1 MHMDKKVLKA
11 DSGVI
16 ASGVKFVQESLKE
29 RNINSKQIAQT
40 LLTTEEVLAKILE
53 SAPVGSDIVIEIRGL
68 FGNLSVQIKAGC
80 DAFAVSDIYER
91 LKVDEL
97 DEDAGDVIK
106 KLYDKLFADTLL
118 VRRNKG
124 KTIVTFPVKK
134 STYTN
139 LIYTIAVL
147 ILGILTGFLI
157 HNFLPAEVG
166 KNISTLLITPVY
178 TMFLNFLKLIVAP
191 LVFFSVAYSIADFTD
206 LKALGRIATRIVAFY
221 LLTSMIAICVGYFT
235 YQLFPIGS
243 TDLAVA
249 VSEET
254 AEATLQKAEGV
265 TISIKDTIVGIVPS
279 DIITPFQKSDM
290 LQLIFMAVVLGIAAA
305 SLAGKIPEVKKMLG
319 ILNDVFSKITSVM
332 VKLIPLIVFCSMT
345 KMMIAMNFETLLN
358 VFVWAPVIYFGDVLM
373 ICVYIIL
380 LALFAGL
387 APNKF
392 LKKYYPA
399 MVSAFTCAS
408 SNAALPTS
416 IECCDKLG
424 ISPKIYSFSLPL
436 GATINMDGSCISLL
450 ISALFCAKIFQ
461 IPVTPSVLLSL
472 FIAIMVLSVGSPGVP
487 GGNLVC
493 IALLIPQIGVPAEAV
508 SLVMGLY
515 PLVGMMQ
522 TCTNVTGDAVVST
535 IIAKKEG
542 LVDMSKFNS

>member
-1 MHMDKKVLKA
+1 MDKKVLKA

>member
-1 MHMDKKVLKA
+1 MNKKVLKA

-53 SAPVGSDIVIEIRGL
+53 SAPAGRDIVIEIRGL
-68 FGNLSVQIKAGC
+68 FGNLSVQIKSAC

-106 KLYDKLFADTLL
+106 KLYDKLFADTLSI
-118 VRRNKG
+118 RRNKG
-124 KTIVTFPVKK
+124 KTTVTFSVKK
-134 STYTN
+134 STYSN
-139 LIYTIAVL
+139 LIYTIAAL

-157 HNFLPAEVG
+157 HNFLPAAVG
-166 KNISTLLITPVY
+166 KNISTMVITPVY

-305 SLAGKIPEVKKMLG
+305 SLAGKVPEVKKMLG

-332 VKLIPLIVFCSMT
+332 VKLIPLVVFCSMS

-358 VFVWAPVIYFGDVLM
+358 VFVWAPVIYFGDILM

-380 LALFAGL
+380 LALFAGM
-387 APNKF
+387 APHKF

-399 MVSAFTCAS
+399 MASAFTCAS

-416 IECCDKLG
+416 IECCDKMG

-522 TCTNVTGDAVVST
+522 TCTNVTGDAVVSV
-535 IIAKKEG
+535 IVAKREG
-542 LVDMSKFNS
+542 LLDVKKFNS

>member
-1 MHMDKKVLKA
+1 MSKKVLKA
-11 DSGVI
+11 DKNAISTGVTFI
-16 ASGVKFVQESLKE
+16 EGCLKE
-29 RNINSKQIAQT
+29 KNIQNKQIVQT
-40 LLTTEEVLAKILE
+40 LLTSEEVLAKFLE
-53 SAPVGSDIVIEIRGL
+53 SASPESDIEIEIKGY
-68 FGNLSVQIKAGC
+68 FGNLSVQIKSAC

-91 LKVDEL
+91 LRVDEF

-118 VRRNKG
+118 IRRNKG

-134 STYTN
+134 STYSN
-139 LIYTIAVL
+139 LIYTIAAL
-147 ILGILTGFLI
+147 IFGILIGFLI
-157 HNFLPAEVG
+157 HNFLPAAVG

-206 LKALGRIATRIVAFY
+206 LKALGRIATRIVVFY
-221 LLTSMIAICVGYFT
+221 LMTSMIAICVGYFT
-235 YQLFPIGS
+235 YQLFPIGN

-305 SLAGKIPEVKKMLG
+305 SLAGKVPEVKKMLG

-332 VKLIPLIVFCSMT
+332 VKLIPLIVFCSMA

-358 VFVWAPVIYFGDVLM
+358 VFVWAPVIYLGDILM
-373 ICVYIIL
+373 IGVYVIL

-399 MVSAFTCAS
+399 MTSAFTCAS

-416 IECCDKLG
+416 IECCDKMG

-522 TCTNVTGDAVVST
+522 TCTNVTGDAVVSA
-535 IIAKKEG
+535 IVAKKEG
-542 LVDMSKFNS
+542 LLDKSKFNS